1 MSDTKHKLDA
11 ICNEHLAYLYETA
24 ACKYGSFPEID
35 DVVQDTIMAF
45 LVKLG
50 RGEKIEY
57 PKAFLAST
65 LHHKYNDLL
74 RQKYKNSI
82 VTYDF
87 DESIFADE
95 TDNIESNTEEYASV
109 RREIGRLIYIYR
121 EVAVRYYVHGK
132 SVEQIATELGISKGT
147 VLSRLASARGQIKE
161 GLQTMEKYSDVS
173 FAPKSVSI
181 GIWGS
186 AGLAHE
192 PFSLVNS
199 PIEANIL
206 CLAYENPVS
215 MKGIADTMGM
225 PCAYIEPAVQKL
237 ICGELLGKTSGDL
250 VYTRCFMQKYED
262 AFGDIAAQEAF
273 ADKYAEEVWNI
284 AWKHL
289 EPLTKRNAFAQM
301 SEKQKATMIL
311 FCIHQALSK
320 CITHAKPINENEPKS
335 PPERPNGGKWLATAT
350 IYENGVRRGNKY
362 DSSGPVFVNYSAL
375 GDEKNT
381 CQMFDCQSLFGDA
394 HWAYNNF
401 KYTVSLQSVLRFYAS
416 LLPCDV
422 TVDNTLIYELVPEF
436 EALHIMHRNEEG
448 KLVLDIPAFP
458 FEEVEVWNPVT
469 IAMQKELS
477 NLLDAPLKN
486 IWLSHKNRVPKHIDC
501 AEYYKHTSA
510 LGAYLKAQLV
520 AIVQKGL
527 LPYNVEIGKTPLI
540 YVAYRRKQHI

>member
-1 MSDTKHKLDA
+1 MFDTKQELDA
-11 ICNEHLAYLYETA
+11 ICGEHLAYLYETA
-24 ACKYGSFPEID
+24 VRKYGSFPEID
-35 DVVQDTIMAF
+35 DIVQDTIMVF
-45 LVKLG
+45 LAKY
-50 RGEKIEY
+50 RHGERIEY
-57 PKAFLAST
+57 PKAFLSST
-65 LHHKYNDLL
+65 LHHKYNDML

-82 VTYDF
+82 VTYDI
-87 DESIFADE
+87 DKSIFADE
-95 TDNIESNTEEYASV
+95 TDDIESSAEEYASV
-109 RREIGRLIYIYR
+109 RWEIGRLIHIYR
-121 EVAVRYYVHGK
+121 EVTVRYYVQGK
-132 SVEQIATELGISKGT
+132 SIEQIADELGIAKGT
-147 VLSRLASARGQIKE
+147 VLSRLSTARGQIKE
-161 GLQTMEKYSDVS
+161 GLETMEKYSDVS

-181 GIWGS
+181 GIWGN

-206 CLAYENPVS
+206 YLAYENPVS
-215 MKGIADTMGM
+215 IKGIADTMGV
-225 PCAYIEPAVQKL
+225 PCAYIEPAVEKL
-237 ICGELLGKTSGDL
+237 VLGELLGKTSSGL
-250 VYTRCFMQKYED
+250 VYTRCFMQKYKD
-262 AFGDIAAQEAF
+262 AFGDIAMQEALSN
-273 ADKYAEEVWNI
+273 KYAEAVWNI

-320 CITHAKPINENEPKS
+320 CITHAKPIDEKEPKS

-350 IYENGVRRGNKY
+350 IYENGVRRDNKY
-362 DSSGPVFVNYSAL
+362 ESSGPVLVNYSAL
-375 GDEKNT
+375 GDGKNT

-401 KYTVSLQSVLRFYAS
+401 KYKVSLQSILRFYAS

-422 TVDNTLIYELVPEF
+422 TVDNALIYELVPEF
-436 EALHIMHRNEEG
+436 EALHIMHKNEAG
-448 KLVLDIPAFP
+448 KLVLNIPAFP
-458 FEEVEVWNPVT
+458 FEEVEVWNPVS
-469 IAMQKELS
+469 IAMQKELN
-477 NLLDAPLKN
+477 NLLDAPLKE

-510 LGAYLKAQLV
+510 LGAYSKAQLV

-540 YVAYRRKQHI
+540 YVAYRKSQQ